1 MGFRRRDA
9 SGTAASMCDGR
20 RLATLAG
27 LLGALAT
34 PLAAQGVLDPSFG
47 VAGRLVIPFS
57 ATTHDRL
64 ETVAPLPDG
73 RFIAAGWIEME
84 GGDLHTLVVRFQ
96 PDGRIDSTF
105 GARHDGRFVHNVR
118 RGGEEEKP
126 RAVAVQRDGR
136 IVVVGQVEGDGPDTD
151 DFMLLR
157 LTPDGRLDSTFADGR
172 GVTIRHLA
180 GPVDKIR
187 SMALMHDDR
196 IVCVGH
202 SDDEFTVARFTADGA
217 PDTSFGRAGVTTV
230 RFPGEGQGRG
240 IALFPDGAVLVTGYT
255 RPSHQKGVPATT
267 YVLRVTPAGVLDSA
281 WAPGGAMVLPVTGYE
296 VRAFVA
302 APLPGGGALLGG
314 RLRAERGKGA
324 DFFVVRLHAD
334 GAMDQDFGTDG
345 LVTID
350 FDGRDDTV
358 RGLVPLA
365 DGRLVVAGFSL
376 VGEDD
381 EDFALALLGR
391 RGRLQREFDEDGRAR
406 LDFGGERD
414 KLRGAVLLPDGNVL
428 AYGHAEHGRTRDAAL
443 AKVRVPGRRGG
454 S

>member
-1 MGFRRRDA
+1 
-9 SGTAASMCDGR
+9 MCAGR
-20 RLATLAG
+20 RVATLAG
-27 LLGALAT
+27 LFGALAS
-34 PLAAQGVLDPSFG
+34 PLAAQSVLDPSFG
-47 VAGRLVIPFS
+47 VAGRLVLPFS
-57 ATTHDRL
+57 TTMHDRI
-64 ETVAPLPDG
+64 EAVAPLPDG
-73 RFIAAGWIEME
+73 RFLGAGWVQME
-84 GGDLHTLVVRFQ
+84 GGDLHTLIVRFL

-105 GARHDGRFVHNVR
+105 GERRDGRFLLNVR

-126 RAVAVQRDGR
+126 RAVAIQHDGR
-136 IVVVGQVEGDGPDTD
+136 IVVAGQVEGDGPDTD

-157 LTPDGRLDSTFADGR
+157 LTPEGRLDSTFAEGR
-172 GVTIRHLA
+172 GVAIRHLS

-187 SMALMHDDR
+187 SMALMPDDR

-202 SDDEFTVARFTADGA
+202 SDDAFSVARFTGDGV
-217 PDTSFGRAGVTTV
+217 PDASFGRAGVTTV

-240 IALFPDGAVLVTGYT
+240 IALLTDGAVLVTGYT

-267 YVLRVTPAGVLDSA
+267 YVLRVTSSGALDSA
-281 WAPGGAMVLPVTGYE
+281 WAPGGAMVLPVTGHE
-296 VRAFVA
+296 VRAYIA

-314 RLRAERGKGA
+314 RLRVERGRNA

-334 GAMDQDFGTDG
+334 GEMDQEFGTDG

-365 DGRLVVAGFSL
+365 DGRLLVAGFSL

-414 KLRGAVLLPDGNVL
+414 KLRGATLLPDGNVL

-443 AKVRVPGRRGG
+443 AKVRVPGRSGG
-454 S
+454 R